1 MTSGG
6 GELPVDPP
14 ATPVPA
20 AGDAADT
27 RPGERTF
34 AELDALLGR
43 AASEV
48 QRGLEEG
55 VARIGR
61 YTLVTTVG
69 EGGFGTVWMASQ
81 EEPVRRLVALKLF
94 RRDPGSRAVLQR
106 FQNERQTLARMD
118 HPNVATV
125 LDAGITDDG
134 RPWFVMPF
142 IDGLPINALCDER
155 RLAIRERV
163 RLFAEVCDG
172 VQHAH
177 QKGIIHRDIKP
188 GNILVARGTDRL
200 TPKVIDFGVAKALE
214 PSDMQSQR
222 TADGQRLGTPQYM
235 PPEQWMHGAS
245 IADARSDVYALG
257 VVLAELL
264 VGGPPTRLPRSPL
277 EVPEAVPPT
286 AWLAAAIARDPAAAA
301 RTASDRGTTVDALA
315 ESVRGDLDAI
325 VRRATAPHPDDR
337 YATAA
342 ALADDVRRWLAGHA
356 VAARLLGPWERA
368 VRVARRHRSA
378 SILAAV
384 AFLAVLTAAAIW
396 WTDAASAR
404 RSREAALVA
413 ERQSTRTFDITRT
426 MIDEVI
432 AQQRNSRDSSVARA
446 TFVRV
451 EKMVDRIA
459 EDDPLTA
466 GRLATLVVRGHLEA
480 WEHRNAYALLERSFK
495 RVLAV
500 DPEGESIAFRELLP
514 EMVRMGAKFDRP
526 MAAMLGPMAF
536 RVIAEDGTLRSEDT
550 RLLTT
555 SLENGRIPWPFFS
568 SVNDPELALASAQWF
583 AGLYEDPVEAGCV
596 LALGRIFSLIARDSD
611 PRQFPE
617 MRSALEY
624 LRQHMPPDDPR
635 LLMAEAQIGVI
646 LSIRGYSNEDVVGW
660 LAVNCARLE
669 HALGRGSPRAVNA
682 YWNLAYCCVHI
693 GLVQDAYDMY
703 IRQLWPEY
711 RRQDPRDG
719 LRPWYLAYFA
729 PIAFLVCDY
738 ETAYATSLT
747 QLADEVAAGGSA
759 RGGVSALSARVLAGV
774 LAQWGDEQGAAEVER
789 DFGVVRMR
797 PSDTGW

>member
-1 MTSGG
+1 MSSGG
-6 GELPVDPP
+6 GELPVDPRAAPGP
-14 ATPVPA
+14 AVGHTSDP
-20 AGDAADT
+20 
-27 RPGERTF
+27 RPGDRTF

-48 QRGLEEG
+48 QSGLEEG

-69 EGGFGTVWMASQ
+69 EGGFGTVWLASQ

-94 RRDPGSRAVLQR
+94 RRDLSSRTVLQR

-257 VVLAELL
+257 VVLSELL

-286 AWLAAAIARDPAAAA
+286 AWLAAAVARDPAAAA
-301 RTASDRGTTVDALA
+301 RTASDRGTTFDVLA

-325 VRRATAPHPDDR
+325 VRRATAAHPDDR
-337 YATAA
+337 YPTAA

-368 VRVARRHRSA
+368 ARVVRRNRSA
-378 SILAAV
+378 SILALV
-384 AFLAVLTAAAIW
+384 AVLAIVTGSVVW
-396 WTDAASAR
+396 WREAASAR

-413 ERQSTRTFDITRT
+413 VLQSTRTFDITRT
-426 MIDEVI
+426 MIEEVI
-432 AQQRNSRDSSVARA
+432 AQQRDSRDSSVARA

-495 RVLAV
+495 RVLDV

-514 EMVRMGAKFDRP
+514 EMVRMGSKFDRP
-526 MAAMLGPMAF
+526 MAAMLGPIAF
-536 RVIAEDGTLRSEDT
+536 RQIAENGDLRSEET

-568 SVNDPELALASAQWF
+568 NVNDPELSLASAQWY
-583 AGLYEDPVEAGCV
+583 AALHGDPVEAGCA
-596 LALGRIFSLIARDSD
+596 LAIGRIFAFISRDRD

-617 MRSALEY
+617 MRAALEY
-624 LRQHMPPDDPR
+624 LREHLPPDDVR
-635 LLMAEAQIGVI
+635 LLMAEVQMGVI
-646 LSIRGYSNEDVVGW
+646 LSVRGYSNEDVVGW

-682 YWNLAYCCVHI
+682 YWNLAYCCLHV
-693 GLVQDAYDMY
+693 GLLQDGYDMY

-719 LRPWYLAYFA
+719 LRAWYLAYFA
-729 PIAFLVCDY
+729 PVAFLVCDY
-738 ETAYATSLT
+738 DTAYAASLT

-759 RGGVSALSARVLAGV
+759 RDGVSALSARVLAGV

-797 PSDTGW
+797 PSDTSW